1 MAKPAEESQAAER
14 SAITH
19 PARAELGES
28 PPPEAAGTQ
37 AAGRGRFK
45 TEHFIEVR
53 CTNTSSRVGQWKD
66 QKPLPHERKLQTRI
80 GKNKRC
86 SSNRRNQLQ
95 SRIEAVCLTRQ
106 GFHWRYSEAT
116 CSRRMRHQEERILLL
131 LSEEKEQMKFHS
143 DAICCF
149 RAHLADRLI
158 YILRGHSRFVCCF
171 PRLLDH
177 FSELGRGRRSY
188 RFQYDGIS
196 LSNGKVIAK
205 IAA

>member
-1 MAKPAEESQAAER
+1 MAKQAEEAQAAER

-19 PARAELGES
+19 PARAEVGES

-37 AAGRGRFK
+37 AAGRERFK

-116 CSRRMRHQEERILLL
+116 CSRRMRHQEERILLP
-131 LSEEKEQMKFHS
+131 LSEEKEQMRSFVQTRS
-143 DAICCF
+143 AVSERTSLIALSTYSGVIPASYAAS
-149 RAHLADRLI
+149 RAFWI
-158 YILRGHSRFVCCF
+158 
-171 PRLLDH
+171 
-177 FSELGRGRRSY
+177 
-188 RFQYDGIS
+188 IS
-196 LSNGKVIAK
+196 LNSEMGGGAIAFSTTVSPSPMTR
-205 IAA
+205 